1 MNVNTLT
8 TLIPLIVLAAF
19 MLGLLAFLRWHLRD
33 GRRAQ
38 MQADL
43 HKRLV
48 DRFESPQE
56 LAAFLASEGGARL
69 LGTQSQTVHE
79 RVLGAVQAGCI
90 LTLGGSGITS
100 AGAIAQN
107 MFLFGLGIVAAG
119 IGLGFFVAA
128 GVCWLLARRWGL
140 VPQR

>member
-1 MNVNTLT
+1 MNVNTLSE
-8 TLIPLIVLAAF
+8 LIPLIALAVF

-38 MQADL
+38 MQSEL
-43 HKRLV
+43 HNRLV
-48 DRFESPQE
+48 DRFQSPQE

-90 LTLGGSGITS
+90 LTLGGSGVTS
-100 AGAIAQN
+100 AGAIGQN
-107 MFLFGLGIVAAG
+107 MFLFGLGIIVTG

-128 GVCWLLARRWGL
+128 GVCWWLARRWGL
-140 VPQR
+140 VRAR